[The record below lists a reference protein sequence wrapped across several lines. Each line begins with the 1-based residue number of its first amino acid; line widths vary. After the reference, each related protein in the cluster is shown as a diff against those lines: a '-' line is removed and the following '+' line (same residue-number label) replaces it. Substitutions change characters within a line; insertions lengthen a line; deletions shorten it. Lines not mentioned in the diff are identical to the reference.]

1 MEHGRLEDIQPKIK
15 RLDDN
20 KELKAEYEAWRDSR
34 ADFNTKLQ
42 KLDPKAT
49 KQGWQRHYMRGQTVT
64 GGSSEDH
71 RTKRR
76 LKAPIEQK
84 D

>member
-1 MEHGRLEDIQPKIK
+1 MELGKLEQVQPKIK

-20 KELKAEYEAWRDSR
+20 LELKKDYEAWRDSR
-34 ADFNTKLQ
+34 ATFNDKLK

-49 KQGWQRHYMRGQTVT
+49 KQGWQRHYMKGETVT

-76 LKAPIEQK
+76 LKKPIE
-84 D
+84 